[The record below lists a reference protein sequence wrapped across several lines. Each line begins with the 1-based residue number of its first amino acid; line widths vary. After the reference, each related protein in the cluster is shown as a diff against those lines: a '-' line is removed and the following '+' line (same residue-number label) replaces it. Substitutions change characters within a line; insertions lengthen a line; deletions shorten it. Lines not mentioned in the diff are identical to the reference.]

1 MTSPARLNLIAP
13 ISHPLDPA
21 LRAAFVSL
29 QDAAQAL
36 RQDGGRMGLWRYLG
50 SALNARKALT
60 SHASAC
66 GSVNGPLLHIV
77 DARPRLRPRVQ
88 RCLNDHVRLL
98 TLVDGIIHDAR
109 GDAGAGPESLRN
121 RAIACSTAVAA
132 HGRRV
137 RTTAFEW
144 AYRDIGG
151 EAG

>member
-1 MTSPARLNLIAP
+1 MSRPVSLNLRAP
-13 ISHPLDPA
+13 SSHPLDPA
-21 LRAAFVSL
+21 LRAAFVAL

-36 RQDGGRMGLWRYLG
+36 RQDPGRMGLWRYLG
-50 SALNARKALT
+50 SALTARKALS

-66 GSVNGPLLHIV
+66 GSVNGPLLHIE

-88 RCLNDHVRLL
+88 RCLGDHVRLL
-98 TLVDGIIHDAR
+98 ALVDGIIDDAR
-109 GDAGAGPESLRN
+109 SDAEVGAQSLRN
-121 RAIACSTAVAA
+121 RAIACATAVAA

-137 RTTAFEW
+137 RATAFEW